1 MLVISRK
8 KEEVIRI
15 GDEIVITIL
24 GIDGDRV
31 KIGIDA
37 PREMPILRQEIY
49 QAVQE
54 QNKLQELMA
63 QAEKPDTLEQ
73 LRQLLASETEEPE
86 KVNSPA

>member
-15 GDEIVITIL
+15 GNEIVITIL

-49 QAVQE
+49 VAVQE

-63 QAEKPDTLEQ
+63 QAEKLDTLEQ